1 MSVVMESFYEIH
13 IDESC
18 DLPMTFFCTQDVC
31 GDGKSFYEISIDDV
45 QFNSHHEIS
54 NFQA

>member
-18 DLPMTFFCTQDVC
+18 DLPMTFCTQNVC
-31 GDGKSFYEISIDDV
+31 GDGKSFYEISIGDV
-45 QFNSHHEIS
+45 QFNSHREIS
-54 NFQA
+54 NSQA

>member
-1 MSVVMESFYEIH
+1 MSIAMESFYEIH

-18 DLPMTFFCTQDVC
+18 DLPMTFFCPQDVC
-31 GDGKSFYEISIDDV
+31 GDGKGFYEISSDDV
-45 QFNSHHEIS
+45 QFNSQREIS